1 MAKYTERLAEKIV
14 SLIEEDTY
22 STTEICKHLKITR
35 KSFYE
40 WRDKKPEFRK
50 AIEAAI
56 ESRDEALAI
65 TARRSLKKKLEGY
78 TLTEIRTT
86 YVPDKENPEKLV
98 LKNRV
103 VRQKEYAPD
112 THAIRLVL
120 SHNETKEEENKEHS
134 QPLTIIVQ
142 DPKTRDS
149 LNELREKLMN
159 NNVPVEKKI
168 EKEEFISEP
177 TEQISDS
184 SSLPDTHIEKEK
196 ETITQEKEESE
207 YVFIRDYC
215 LPPPHLYRKVKRSE
229 VKEGDIIRPD

>member
-22 STTEICKHLKITR
+22 SITEICKHLKITR

-50 AIEAAI
+50 AIEAAM

-86 YVPDKENPEKLV
+86 YVPDKDNPDKLV
-98 LKNRV
+98 LKTRV
-103 VRQKEYAPD
+103 VRQKEYASD

-120 SHNETKEEENKEHS
+120 SHNETKEEEKKEHS

-142 DPKTRDS
+142 DPKTKDS

-159 NNVPVEKKI
+159 NAPFEKKI
-168 EKEEFISEP
+168 EREEIVSEP
-177 TEQISDS
+177 TEPVSDS
-184 SSLPDTHIEKEK
+184 DNLQDVQIEDEG
-196 ETITQEKEESE
+196 ETVTQEKEESE

-229 VKEGDIIRPD
+229 VKEGDIIRPY

>member
-22 STTEICKHLKITR
+22 SITEICKHLKITR

-40 WRDKKPEFRK
+40 WRDKKPAFRK

-56 ESRDEALAI
+56 ESRDETLAI

-78 TLTEIRTT
+78 TLTEVRTT
-86 YVPDKENPEKLV
+86 YVPDKENPDKLV
-98 LKNRV
+98 LKTRV

-120 SHNETKEEENKEHS
+120 SHNETKEEENKEQS

-159 NNVPVEKKI
+159 NAPFEKKI
-168 EKEEFISEP
+168 EKEEFLSEP
-177 TEQISDS
+177 TEPMSDS
-184 SSLPDTHIEKEK
+184 ASLPDTHIGKED
-196 ETITQEKEESE
+196 ETITQKKEESE

-229 VKEGDIIRPD
+229 VKEGDIIRPY

>member
-22 STTEICKHLKITR
+22 SITEICKYLKITR

-65 TARRSLKKKLEGY
+65 TARRSLRKKLEGY
-78 TLTEIRTT
+78 TLTEVRTT
-86 YVPDKENPEKLV
+86 YVPDKENPDKLV
-98 LKNRV
+98 LKTRV

-120 SHNETKEEENKEHS
+120 LHNETKEEENKEHS

-142 DPKTRDS
+142 DPKTKDS
-149 LNELREKLMN
+149 LNELREKLMSGASF
-159 NNVPVEKKI
+159 EKKI
-168 EKEEFISEP
+168 EKKEAVSEP
-177 TEQISDS
+177 TEQVSDS
-184 SSLPDTHIEKEK
+184 GNLQDVQIEDEE
-196 ETITQEKEESE
+196 ETIAQEKKESE

-229 VKEGDIIRPD
+229 VKEGDIIRPY

>member
-22 STTEICKHLKITR
+22 SITEICKHLKITR

-50 AIEAAI
+50 AIEAAT

-65 TARRSLKKKLEGY
+65 TARRSLRKKLEGY
-78 TLTEIRTT
+78 TLTEVRTT
-86 YVPDKENPEKLV
+86 YVPDKDNPDKLV
-98 LKNRV
+98 LKTRV

-142 DPKTRDS
+142 DPKTKDS

-168 EKEEFISEP
+168 EKKEAVSEP
-177 TEQISDS
+177 TEQVSDS
-184 SSLPDTHIEKEK
+184 GNLQDVQIEDEE
-196 ETITQEKEESE
+196 ETIAQEKKESE

-229 VKEGDIIRPD
+229 VKEGDIIRPY

>member
-22 STTEICKHLKITR
+22 SITEICKHLKITR

-50 AIEAAI
+50 AIEAAM

-86 YVPDKENPEKLV
+86 YVPDKDNPDKLV
-98 LKNRV
+98 LKTRV
-103 VRQKEYAPD
+103 VRQKEYASD

-120 SHNETKEEENKEHS
+120 SHNETKEEEDKEHS

-142 DPKTRDS
+142 DPKTKDS

-159 NNVPVEKKI
+159 NAPFEKKI
-168 EKEEFISEP
+168 EREEIVSEP
-177 TEQISDS
+177 TEPVSDS
-184 SSLPDTHIEKEK
+184 DNLQDVQIEDEG
-196 ETITQEKEESE
+196 ETVTQEKEESE

-229 VKEGDIIRPD
+229 VKECDIIRPY

>member
-22 STTEICKHLKITR
+22 SITEICRHLKITR

-40 WRDKKPEFRK
+40 WRDKKPAFRK
-50 AIEAAI
+50 AIEAAM
-56 ESRDEALAI
+56 ESRDETLAI

-78 TLTEIRTT
+78 TLTEVRTT
-86 YVPDKENPEKLV
+86 YVPDKENPDKLV
-98 LKNRV
+98 LKTRV

-142 DPKTRDS
+142 DPKTKDS
-149 LNELREKLMN
+149 LNELREKLMSGASC
-159 NNVPVEKKI
+159 EKKI
-168 EKEEFISEP
+168 EREELISEP
-177 TEQISDS
+177 TETVSDS
-184 SSLPDTHIEKEK
+184 DNLQDALIEDED
-196 ETITQEKEESE
+196 ETVTQEKEESE

>member
-22 STTEICKHLKITR
+22 SITEICKHLKITR

-50 AIEAAI
+50 AIEAAM

-86 YVPDKENPEKLV
+86 YVPDKDNPDKLV
-98 LKNRV
+98 LKTRV

-120 SHNETKEEENKEHS
+120 SHNETKEEEDKEHS

-142 DPKTRDS
+142 DPKTKDS

-159 NNVPVEKKI
+159 NAPFEKKI
-168 EKEEFISEP
+168 EREEIVSEP
-177 TEQISDS
+177 TERVSDS
-184 SSLPDTHIEKEK
+184 DNLQDVQIEDEG
-196 ETITQEKEESE
+196 ETVTQEKEESE

-229 VKEGDIIRPD
+229 VKQGDIIRPY

>member
-22 STTEICKHLKITR
+22 SITEICKHLKITR

-56 ESRDEALAI
+56 ESRDETLAI

-78 TLTEIRTT
+78 TLTEVRTT
-86 YVPDKENPEKLV
+86 YVPDKENPDKLV
-98 LKNRV
+98 LKTRV

-112 THAIRLVL
+112 THAIKLVL
-120 SHNETKEEENKEHS
+120 SHNETKEEENKEQS

-142 DPKTRDS
+142 DPKTKDS

-159 NNVPVEKKI
+159 NAPFEKKI
-168 EKEEFISEP
+168 EKEEFLSEP

-184 SSLPDTHIEKEK
+184 ASLPDTHIGKED
-196 ETITQEKEESE
+196 ETITQKKEESE

>member
-1 MAKYTERLAEKIV
+1 MAKYTKRLAEKIV

-22 STTEICKHLKITR
+22 SITEICKHLKITR

-56 ESRDEALAI
+56 ESRDEALTI

-78 TLTEIRTT
+78 TLTEVRTT
-86 YVPDKENPEKLV
+86 YVPDKENPDKLV
-98 LKNRV
+98 LKTRV

-112 THAIRLVL
+112 THAIKLVL
-120 SHNETKEEENKEHS
+120 SHNETKEEENKEQS

-159 NNVPVEKKI
+159 NAPFEKKI
-168 EKEEFISEP
+168 EREEFLSEP
-177 TEQISDS
+177 TEHISDS
-184 SSLPDTHIEKEK
+184 ASLPDTHIGKED
-196 ETITQEKEESE
+196 ETITQKKEESE

>member
-22 STTEICKHLKITR
+22 SITEICKYLKITR

-50 AIEAAI
+50 AIEAAM
-56 ESRDEALAI
+56 ESRDETLAI

-86 YVPDKENPEKLV
+86 YVADKENPDKLV
-98 LKNRV
+98 LKTRV

-120 SHNETKEEENKEHS
+120 LHNETKEEENKEQS

-142 DPKTRDS
+142 DPKTRDN
-149 LNELREKLMN
+149 LNELREKLMSGASF
-159 NNVPVEKKI
+159 EKKI
-168 EKEEFISEP
+168 EKKEAVSEP
-177 TEQISDS
+177 TEQVSDS
-184 SSLPDTHIEKEK
+184 DNLQDVQIEDEE
-196 ETITQEKEESE
+196 ETIAQEKKVSE

>member
-22 STTEICKHLKITR
+22 SITEICKHLKITR

-40 WRDKKPEFRK
+40 WRDKKPAFRK

-56 ESRDEALAI
+56 ESRDETLAI

-159 NNVPVEKKI
+159 NTPFEKKI
-168 EKEEFISEP
+168 EKEEFLSEP

-184 SSLPDTHIEKEK
+184 ASLPDTHIGKED
-196 ETITQEKEESE
+196 ETITQKKEESE

-229 VKEGDIIRPD
+229 VKEGDIIRPY

>member
-22 STTEICKHLKITR
+22 SITEICKHLKITR

-50 AIEAAI
+50 AIEAAM
-56 ESRDEALAI
+56 ESRDETLAI
-65 TARRSLKKKLEGY
+65 TARRSIKKKLEGY

-86 YVPDKENPEKLV
+86 YVPDKENPDKLV
-98 LKNRV
+98 LKTRV

-112 THAIRLVL
+112 THAIKLVL
-120 SHNETKEEENKEHS
+120 SHNETKEEENKEQS

-142 DPKTRDS
+142 DPKTKDS

-159 NNVPVEKKI
+159 NAPFEKKI
-168 EKEEFISEP
+168 EKEEFLSEP

-184 SSLPDTHIEKEK
+184 ASLPDTHIGKED
-196 ETITQEKEESE
+196 ETITQKKEESE

>member
-22 STTEICKHLKITR
+22 SITEICKHLKITR

-50 AIEAAI
+50 AIEAAM

-86 YVPDKENPEKLV
+86 YVPDKDNPDKLV
-98 LKNRV
+98 LKTRV

-120 SHNETKEEENKEHS
+120 SHNETKEEEDKEHS

-142 DPKTRDS
+142 DPKTKDS

-159 NNVPVEKKI
+159 NAPFEKKI
-168 EKEEFISEP
+168 EREEIVSEP
-177 TEQISDS
+177 TERVSDS
-184 SSLPDTHIEKEK
+184 DNLQDVQIEDEG
-196 ETITQEKEESE
+196 ETVTQEKEESE

-229 VKEGDIIRPD
+229 VKEGDIIRPY

>member
-14 SLIEEDTY
+14 SLIEEDTF
-22 STTEICKHLKITR
+22 SITEICKHLKITR

-56 ESRDEALAI
+56 EGRDETLAI

-98 LKNRV
+98 LKTRV

-120 SHNETKEEENKEHS
+120 LHNETKEEENKEHK
-134 QPLTIIVQ
+134 PLTIIVQ

-177 TEQISDS
+177 TEPMSDS
-184 SSLPDTHIEKEK
+184 ASLPDTHIEKEK

>member
-22 STTEICKHLKITR
+22 SITEICKHLKITR

-86 YVPDKENPEKLV
+86 YVPDKDNPDKLV
-98 LKNRV
+98 LKTRV

-120 SHNETKEEENKEHS
+120 SHNETKEEENKEQS

-142 DPKTRDS
+142 DPKTRDN

-159 NNVPVEKKI
+159 NNVPVEK
-168 EKEEFISEP
+168 EVAISEP

-184 SSLPDTHIEKEK
+184 ASLPDTHIGKED
-196 ETITQEKEESE
+196 ETITQKKEESE

-229 VKEGDIIRPD
+229 VKEGDIIRPY

>member
-22 STTEICKHLKITR
+22 SITEICKHLKITR

-56 ESRDEALAI
+56 ESRDETLAI

-86 YVPDKENPEKLV
+86 YVPDKENPDKLV
-98 LKNRV
+98 LKTRV

-120 SHNETKEEENKEHS
+120 LHNETKEEENKEHK
-134 QPLTIIVQ
+134 PLTIIVQ

-159 NNVPVEKKI
+159 NNVSVEKKI

-177 TEQISDS
+177 TEPMSDS
-184 SSLPDTHIEKEK
+184 ASLSDTHIEKED
-196 ETITQEKEESE
+196 ETITQKKEESE

>member
-1 MAKYTERLAEKIV
+1 MAKYTEKLAEKIV

-22 STTEICKHLKITR
+22 SITEICKHLKITR

-56 ESRDEALAI
+56 ESRDETLAI
-65 TARRSLKKKLEGY
+65 TARRSLRKKLEGY
-78 TLTEIRTT
+78 TLTEIWTT
-86 YVPDKENPEKLV
+86 YVPDKENPDKLV

-120 SHNETKEEENKEHS
+120 LHNETKEEENKEHK
-134 QPLTIIVQ
+134 PLTIIVQ

-159 NNVPVEKKI
+159 NNVPIEKKI

-177 TEQISDS
+177 TERMSDS
-184 SSLPDTHIEKEK
+184 ASLPDTHIEEK
-196 ETITQEKEESE
+196 GETVSQEKEESE